1 MQRRWRHLVSGRS
14 VSPSISSTSAEQD
27 TGTPYTWV
35 SLAPSAVMITG
46 QLALPTMFAAASVAV
61 PNAAQA
67 DLKDN
72 IIFSSCAAAMRK
84 EYKQADKQLLL
95 SQLNQTCNCVVEQ
108 INNQKNIEQAKNSCI
123 DSNIPI
129 SSNQDRRTL

>member
-1 MQRRWRHLVSGRS
+1 MLRFLGV
-14 VSPSISSTSAEQD
+14 
-27 TGTPYTWV
+27 
-35 SLAPSAVMITG
+35 
-46 QLALPTMFAAASVAV
+46 TMFAAALVAA
-61 PNAAQA
+61 PYAAQA
-67 DLKDN
+67 NLKDN

-123 DSNIPI
+123 DTNIPI